1 MQVGACIVNP
11 YKQVIAIGGSSVE
24 NPEELGQGK
33 VFTTVTSL
41 PLTNPYG
48 KKIYVFVFLFYFYVF
63 PIAHHAEYK
72 TIASYNGKE
81 TLRGCTL
88 YVTTA
93 PCNVCAKL
101 IAQSGIVEVVYGK
114 ELGQNDSRKDL
125 TETIFRNCSIVC
137 RFVRN

>member
-1 MQVGACIVNP
+1 M
-11 YKQVIAIGGSSVE
+11 IAIGGSSVE

-41 PLTNPYG
+41 PLTDPYG
-48 KKIYVFVFLFYFYVF
+48 KKIIVFVFLFYFYVF
-63 PIAHHAEYK
+63 PIAHHAEFVA
-72 TIASYNGKE
+72 IASYNGME

-101 IAQSGIVEVVYGK
+101 IAQTGIVKVVYGK
-114 ELGQNDSRKDL
+114 ELAVQNDNRKDL
-125 TETIFRNCSIVC
+125 REKIFKNCSIVC